1 MDYSPHM
8 DRSFGKSISNRL
20 LFFLSVNIFLL
31 LSLSLS
37 TDLHKVARY
46 SLEAYRYISRQGC
59 MPIRIKLNITD
70 SYPSPS
76 LFLSFVSE

>member
-1 MDYSPHM
+1 M

-20 LFFLSVNIFLL
+20 LFFLISEYLSPFP
-31 LSLSLS
+31 SLSLS

-70 SYPSPS
+70 SYPSLS
-76 LFLSFVSE
+76 LFLSFLSE